1 MKVRKLIKFGKNS
14 FVVSVPKTW
23 VEKNKIQK
31 GDMVYVNENGN
42 NEIVLT
48 HQFDTNQKVKLRNI
62 TINVDN
68 SDLHD
73 IKREINSAYVNNYHV
88 IRIEGKSLEKK
99 VRDVR
104 NILSNLVALEVVEQT
119 NNHIEARDFLNMKK
133 ISIHNTIRKID
144 GIVRSMIVDS
154 KMMFE
159 SDAYESLLVRD
170 EDVNRLVSLV
180 VRVSRYAL
188 KKPHLVQD
196 TKLSPFDFYRFLTIA
211 DCMERIGDETKR
223 ISRFL
228 RKVDFTKEQEENFV
242 KIYSRLESIYKNA
255 AEAFYTNDAAA
266 ALALAREDRKLQ
278 LDCDAFMVKCSAH
291 YTALLM
297 DKMKRMADLTHIIG
311 REVYQGDFNGD

>member
-1 MKVRKLIKFGKNS
+1 MNVRKLIKFGKSS

-23 VEKNKIQK
+23 VEKNSIKK

-42 NEIVLT
+42 NELVLS
-48 HQFDTNQKVKLRNI
+48 HQMDANQKVKLRNV

-68 SDLHD
+68 SDLRD
-73 IKREINSAYVNNYHV
+73 IQREINSAYVNNCHV
-88 IRIEGKSLEKK
+88 IRIEGKTLEKK
-99 VRDVR
+99 VREVR
-104 NILSNLVALEVVEQT
+104 KMLSNLIALEVVEQT

-133 ISIHNTIRKID
+133 ISMPGTIRKID
-144 GIVRSMIVDS
+144 SIVRSMIADS

-159 SDAYESLLVRD
+159 NDAYESLLVRD
-170 EDVNRLVSLV
+170 DDVNRLVSLV

-196 TKLSPFDFYRFLTIA
+196 AKLSPFEFYRFLTIA

-228 RKVDFTKEQEENFV
+228 RKVDLTKEQQENFV
-242 KIYSRLESIYKNA
+242 KIYSRLESIYKGA
-255 AEAFYTNDAAA
+255 AEAFYTNDVAT

-278 LDCDAFMVKCSAH
+278 LDCDAFMIKHPVHYSA
-291 YTALLM
+291 LIM
-297 DKMKRMADLTHIIG
+297 DKMKRMADLVHMIG
-311 REVYQGDFNGD
+311 REVYQGDINDN